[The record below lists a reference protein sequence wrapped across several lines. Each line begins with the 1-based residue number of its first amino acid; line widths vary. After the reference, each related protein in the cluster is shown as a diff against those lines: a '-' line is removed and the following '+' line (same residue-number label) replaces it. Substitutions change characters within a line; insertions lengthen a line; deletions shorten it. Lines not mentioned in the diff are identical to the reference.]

1 MAIDQIVAEEL
12 TRLITAKAD
21 LKTSIEAKGVTVPS
35 SAKLDDYHDYVDAI
49 SVGATLQAKSNI
61 TPTESSQTITADNGY
76 DGLSSVQINAIS
88 SSYVGSGIPRRTN
101 ADLYV
106 LGASVTVPQGFYE
119 SATSKKVSMMSLPT
133 TTVNSTSYTS
143 MRANFPPSETTR
155 YLEIPTGYHEEEQY
169 YKIDGVSSTYV
180 GSGITQR
187 TSSDLTASGATVTA
201 PAGYYSSDATKT
213 IPNAVLDSPTWSTS
227 KDSTYYKT
235 SYSAPISTA
244 GYLNHGLSGTY
255 SILLEDKSVTPSEI
269 QQVVTPTNNSYYLN
283 NVTVNA
289 IPSSYVGSGVTR
301 RSSSDLTISGG
312 ISDVIV
318 TAPSGYY
325 SSNANYSIPYSDVGV
340 PTNERTK
347 ENGTFVYTRS
357 FPQFT
362 PGYQASASPVVLE
375 LILEDKTVTPSTSQQ
390 VITPTATNYYLN
402 SVTVDAMP
410 SGSATPAASISGS
423 SATVTAG
430 TNTLTFTKTIS
441 NTPQVSAGYISSG
454 TAGNTNVSLTASIN
468 TRSSSDLTSSN
479 LTVTAP
485 SGYYAS
491 NATKTLTDANL
502 LATNIKKDVSIF
514 GVTGTYEGSGGGS
527 SSDGVYVDDSYNDEM
542 NTASSSI
549 EFNGLLGAPT
559 SFIIRSITPNMATPS
574 GTPYKVVAVV
584 YDGTSYHGQTLTNT
598 NNAQVSYDGSSFSH
612 TYSNGILTVTST
624 GPYFQPNDYMLEY
637 SYGGTAANV
646 HTANVQVGSGAT
658 SITFTGLEDEPLYWS
673 CIFKSNFSTS
683 NGYQRV
689 IWVENTSNTIV
700 GMAMDSSGHYSGSL
714 WTASYNNGSLTI
726 SSQGTNSGG
735 YFHQPGY
742 YQLTYVTASSGG
754 GEGGGETINNQDKTV
769 TPSETQQT
777 ITADSGYTGLGTVTV
792 GAIDSYYVG
801 SNVTRK
807 AAATITPGTTNQTI
821 ATGTYLTGTQTISG
835 DSDLIASNIKS
846 GVSIFNVTGTYT
858 GDVVTGT
865 LNVASNVNSS
875 TSTQITTTTAIGYTP
890 TKFLFYKTERT
901 ATSNHVHQA
910 TFTTIGSYYIRTMT
924 RYSSNALSTSGN
936 TNNWTTQTAGYLYFN
951 NNTIYFR
958 SSSSYIL
965 SAGTWN
971 WVAIR

>member
-35 SAKLDDYHDYVDAI
+35 SAKLDDYPDYVDAI
-49 SVGATLQAKSNI
+49 STGVTPTGNIDITQAGVTDVTNYATATVPSGSLVPDYGEWFATENGVRKYKIQPKYSVSVAGWVANNAVGSTETYDAIASNTTI
-61 TPTESSQTITADNGY
+61 TPTESAQTIGGNLYMMEGAVT
-76 DGLSSVQINAIS
+76 VNAI
-88 SSYVGSGIPRRTN
+88 
-101 ADLYV
+101 
-106 LGASVTVPQGFYE
+106 
-119 SATSKKVSMMSLPT
+119 
-133 TTVNSTSYTS
+133 
-143 MRANFPPSETTR
+143 PSN
-155 YLEIPTGYHEEEQY
+155 
-169 YKIDGVSSTYV
+169 YV

-201 PAGYYSSDATKT
+201 PAGYYSSDATKSVST
-213 IPNAVLDSPTWSTS
+213 MTLPTTLSNSASGTQKAEFNLPDGINKNLVIPAGYNTTQSYYTFNVPNAVYDTPTWTIS
-227 KDSTYYKT
+227 KNSANF
-235 SYSAPISTA
+235 SMSCSIPISSAGYSANGFLATK
-244 GYLNHGLSGTY
+244 G
-255 SILLEDKSVTPSEI
+255 ILLENKTATPSET
-269 QQVVTPTNNSYYLN
+269 QQTITPTDNNHYLDS
-283 NVTVNA
+283 VIVSA
-289 IPSSYVGSGVTR
+289 IPSNYVGSGITSR
-301 RSSSDLTISGG
+301 DSTDLTASGAT
-312 ISDVIV
+312 V
-318 TAPSGYY
+318 TAPAGYY
-325 SSNANYSIPYSDVGV
+325 SSAA
-340 PTNERTK
+340 TK
-347 ENGTFVYTRS
+347 T
-357 FPQFT
+357 
-362 PGYQASASPVVLE
+362 
-375 LILEDKTVTPSTSQQ
+375 
-390 VITPTATNYYLN
+390 IT
-402 SVTVDAMP
+402 

-468 TRSSSDLTSSN
+468 TRSSSDLTASN

-792 GAIDSYYVG
+792 GAIDSNYVG